1 MALAHMQIGELANH
15 TGSSVETIRFYEK
28 QKLLPSP
35 LRSSGNYRLYD
46 ESHVER
52 LQFIRHC
59 RSLDMTL
66 EEVRALLAFRD
77 GPNEDCAGVNDLL
90 DRHIGHVARRI
101 KELKALQGQLKELR
115 QQCSASQS
123 VRECGILQGLGQAEG
138 GDATNLGTH
147 TGGCH

>member
-1 MALAHMQIGELANH
+1 MALALMKIGELSSH

-35 LRSSGNYRLYD
+35 SRSSGNYRLYD
-46 ESHVER
+46 ASHVER

-66 EEVRALLAFRD
+66 EEVRALLGFRD
-77 GPNEDCAGVNDLL
+77 GPYENCTGVNDLL
-90 DRHIGHVARRI
+90 DRHIGHVAGRI

-115 QQCSASQS
+115 KQCSASQL
-123 VRECGILQGLGQAEG
+123 VRECGILQGLSQAEG
-138 GDATNLGTH
+138 GDPINFRSH

>member
-1 MALAHMQIGELANH
+1 MALALMKIGELASH

-46 ESHVER
+46 ASHVER

-66 EEVRALLAFRD
+66 EEVRALLDFRD
-77 GPNEDCAGVNDLL
+77 GPNQNCSGVNELL
-90 DRHIGHVARRI
+90 DRHIDHVAQRI
-101 KELKALQGQLKELR
+101 EELKALQGQLNGLR
-115 QQCSASQS
+115 DQCGASQLI
-123 VRECGILQGLGQAEG
+123 RDCGILQGLGQAEC
-138 GDATNLGTH
+138 GDSTNLGSH
-147 TGGCH
+147 TGRCH